1 VPYGVGG
8 GFRNY
13 LSLSLSL
20 QARTHTVTYLIRPPR
35 ICVFFPADAPPSP
48 LFSADANVRQLTK
61 SLESCNANHTKQATS

>member
-20 QARTHTVTYLIRPPR
+20 FRRAHTGTYLIRPPR

-48 LFSADANVRQLTK
+48 LFAADANVR
-61 SLESCNANHTKQATS
+61 